1 MSVRVTVAA
10 MGMVALIMVSGCS
23 SDDTA
28 RDNGVRSLYAPISDT
43 LTGPGERAGTWM
55 GADQRSSWHATLD
68 GPMVMVIEETV
79 TYTDSTQGTRKFTYD
94 TDGRLASAREDR
106 AQITHGA
113 KATPDTLRVM
123 MEFHWVSD
131 SLVSAEK
138 RLNGE
143 DRLAQP
149 FEVDNL
155 RYHGVELL
163 MAARVGAPLIFP
175 GGK

>member
-1 MSVRVTVAA
+1 MKVRGVVAA
-10 MGMVALIMVSGCS
+10 VGLLVLGLSGCS
-23 SDDTA
+23 AKEAPRED
-28 RDNGVRSLYAPISDT
+28 GVRTLYLPISDS
-43 LTGPGERAGTWM
+43 LTGPGERAGTWS
-55 GADQRSSWHATLD
+55 GADQRSTWHATLD
-68 GPMVMVIEETV
+68 GSIVTVIDETV
-79 TYTDSTQGTRKFTYD
+79 TYTDSAKATRKFTYD
-94 TDGRLASAREDR
+94 SDGRLASAREDR
-106 AQITHGA
+106 LQVTFGA

-123 MEFHWVSD
+123 MDFRWVTD

-149 FEVDNL
+149 FDVDNL

-163 MAARVGAPLIFP
+163 MAARIGAPLIFP